1 MPYYID
7 REVLKQSVIQG
18 VIFFLAILSI
28 TSVFHKDLE
37 KLLWPEPKP
46 QPLTTARQQD
56 ERAVAAVRERVQPGY
71 NEHTPEPA
79 KLVAAPLRVT
89 TMSADDAGRAVRV
102 VSVRVYQKDAAQM
115 NVVAADEKYLVVMN
129 TANGE
134 ADTVRLSH
142 TAIRPGENP

>member
-1 MPYYID
+1 MSPFSNKRMY
-7 REVLKQSVIQG
+7 LTAA
-18 VIFFLAILSI
+18 AILSCVI
-28 TSVFHKDLE
+28 AGFSLFGGEQGKSGR
-37 KLLWPEPKP
+37 PKP
-46 QPLTTARQQD
+46 PPLVTASQQD

-71 NEHTPEPA
+71 NESTPEPA
-79 KLVAAPLRVT
+79 KQVAVPLRVT